1 MGARDYWDRMLV
13 YFGIAEE
20 AYDDEGEDWVEE
32 QPATRSSRRSARASA
47 RSVDEYEEPAPA
59 PRRAPP

>member
-20 AYDDEGEDWVEE
+20 ATGDDVEDDWEDD
-32 QPATRSSRRSARASA
+32 RS
-47 RSVDEYEEPAPA
+47 
-59 PRRAPP
+59 